1 MDRGVCPAHP
11 VINALHPTVML
22 IPKVS
27 LLILN
32 SLDWEL
38 PLPQTFVAFG
48 VPHLPARWPTA
59 TRFAEVCAEYPLHPL
74 HWRGALGAI
83 AAPVPPTAA
92 FVIETKGSPVE
103 EWEWN
108 ADKQRFVHG

>member
-1 MDRGVCPAHP
+1 MDRGVCLAHP

-22 IPKVS
+22 KPKVS
-27 LLILN
+27 LLIPN

-59 TRFAEVCAEYPLHPL
+59 ARFAEVCAEYPLHPL
-74 HWRGALGAI
+74 HRREALGAI
-83 AAPVPPTAA
+83 AVPVPPTTA
-92 FVIETKGSPVE
+92 FVEGTKGSCGGVGM
-103 EWEWN
+103 
-108 ADKQRFVHG
+108 KCQ